1 MPTNLVNLERVRLA
15 LGTRVLL
22 GGVSLGIAAGER
34 IGVVGRNGG
43 GKSTLLRVLARLQ
56 SVDEGR
62 VTHTGTLRVGL
73 LEQENLL
80 DAAATVRQ
88 CVVGDRPDHE
98 WAGDA
103 RVRDVV
109 TGLLGGL
116 HAPDVGGLDAVVG
129 PLSGGERRR
138 VALAALLV
146 DDPDLLLLDE
156 PTNHLDVEG
165 VDWLARH
172 LAARRPSSALV
183 AVTHDRWFLDAV
195 GTSTW
200 EVHDGQVDAF
210 EGGYA
215 AYVLARAERERLA
228 AVTEE
233 RRQNL
238 LRKELAWLRRGPP
251 ARTSKPRFR
260 IDAANAL
267 IADEPPPRDDVA
279 LVRFA
284 TTRLG
289 KDVVDVEDATVSVG
303 DRVLLDRVTW
313 RLGPGDRVGLVGVNG
328 SGKSTLLRVVAGQV
342 HPLAGRVRRGQ
353 TVRLAFLTQ
362 EVRELEALAERRVIQ
377 AVRDVR
383 ETTRLGDREVT
394 ASQLAERL
402 GFTGARQ
409 QTLVRDLSGGER
421 RRLQLLR
428 LLMEEPNVL
437 LLDEPTNDLDVDTLT
452 ALEDLL
458 DGWAGTLVV
467 VSHDRYALERMCD
480 RQLALLGDGRL
491 RDLPGGVDEYL
502 RLRHE
507 GAGRAQ
513 AGRASAA
520 GGAGASG
527 PAAEPTSAADPGAQR
542 AARKDMA
549 RIERQLTRL
558 SEQEARLHAAMAEQA
573 VDHVKVA
580 ELDVRLRAL
589 QAEKD
594 DLEAEWLDAAE
605 VAG

>member
-1 MPTNLVNLERVRLA
+1 VATVQTLVGMERVRLA

-22 GGVSLGIAAGER
+22 DGVSTGVAAGER
-34 IGVVGRNGG
+34 VGVVGRNGS
-43 GKSTLLRVLARLQ
+43 GKSTLLRVLAGVQ
-56 SVDEGR
+56 EVDDGR
-62 VTHTGTLRVGL
+62 VTHVGGLSVGMLSQDDTL
-73 LEQENLL
+73 
-80 DAAATVRQ
+80 DPDATVRAS
-88 CVVGDRPDHE
+88 VVGARAEHV

-116 HAPDVGGLDAVVG
+116 DAPDVGGLDALVG

-138 VALAALLV
+138 VALARLLV

-165 VDWLARH
+165 VAWLARH
-172 LAARRPSSALV
+172 LAARRSTSGLV

-195 GTSTW
+195 GTTTW
-200 EVHDGQVDAF
+200 EVHDGQIDGY

-215 AYVLARAERERLA
+215 AYVLARAERGRLA

-267 IADEPPPRDDVA
+267 IEDEPPARDDVA

-289 KDVVDVEDATVSVG
+289 KDVIDAVGVTVSLG
-303 DRVLLDRVTW
+303 GRMLLDDVTW
-313 RLGPGDRVGLVGVNG
+313 LLGPGDRIGLVGVNG
-328 SGKSTLLRVVAGQV
+328 SGKSTLLRL
-342 HPLAGRVRRGQ
+342 LAGEITPDSGRVKRGK
-353 TVRLAFLTQ
+353 TVRLAMLSQ
-362 EVRELEALAERRVIQ
+362 EVRELDALADRRVVQ
-377 AVRDVR
+377 AVSDVR

-409 QTLVRDLSGGER
+409 QTRVGDLSGGER

-428 LLMEEPNVL
+428 LLMDEPNVL

-480 RQLALLGDGRL
+480 RYLALLGDGAL

-502 RLRHE
+502 ALRE
-507 GAGRAQ
+507 AMLRTSESAVGGDVPAAPVVD
-513 AGRASAA
+513 AAA
-520 GGAGASG
+520 G
-527 PAAEPTSAADPGAQR
+527 R
-542 AARKDMA
+542 AARKEMA
-549 RIERQLTRL
+549 RVERLL
-558 SEQEARLHAAMAEQA
+558 GKLADSEAKLHAEMAAKATDHEA
-573 VDHVKVA
+573 VA
-580 ELDVRLRAL
+580 ALDAQLRAL
-589 QAEKD
+589 HVQREQAES
-594 DLEAEWLDAAE
+594 EWLAAAE